1 MRILM
6 DFEMNNDAET
16 FNGIRVLDI
25 EEYEATRLTPIWES
39 GSDSND
45 IPDDLCIE
53 LYHIGNP
60 TQEFATTGYYNLDGT
75 KEVFEKALN
84 NYNKVVNQLLTK
96 GYAKISDFEN
106 VSWL

>member
-6 DFEMNNDAET
+6 DFEMNKDVET

-25 EEYEATRLTPIWES
+25 EEFEATRLTPIWD

-45 IPDDLCIE
+45 IPDDLYID
-53 LYHIGNP
+53 LYPISNP
-60 TQEFATTGYYNLDGT
+60 TQKFAIKGYYNLDGT

-106 VSWL
+106 VSWLF